1 MLKIYDYGNVHKS
14 DTYSRLYFQDSELD
28 VVKKIVENY
37 WDNFYKSDEGKAWM
51 GDWHEFSWKI
61 VKTKKGIKY
70 RLYET
75 PKFNDRRRS
84 WLETPRCQETILV
97 LPNA

>member
-28 VVKKIVENY
+28 VAKKIVENH
-37 WDNFYKSDEGKAWM
+37 WTNFYESPDRDHW
-51 GDWHEFSWKI
+51 GDWFEFAWKV
-61 VKTKKGIKY
+61 VKTKKSIKY
-70 RLYET
+70 RLYAT
-75 PKFNDRRRS
+75 CKFNDERRAC
-84 WLETPRCQETILV
+84 LEYSRCVETILV